1 MNKIVDECRMTS
13 FEKTWAQREVKSMTE
28 KIRDTVKP
36 QGALKPRI
44 QTAVNKLQVQ
54 TSKMDVMLTKLH
66 QRDQQLFDRIVT
78 AMQSHDTQA
87 SRVLSSELAEV
98 RKVSRV
104 LGNARNSLEQVQLR
118 LTTIHDLGDAMIAI
132 GPAMSTMKELK
143 PTMSKFMPEADS
155 ELNTMTE
162 TLNGLMVDSL
172 SGDSFEMQDNAMN
185 EETNSILQEATAV
198 AEQQTDDRFPSIP
211 TTTPTGLPSQTQSN
225 TQSNPM
231 DFLE

>member
-1 MNKIVDECRMTS
+1 MTS

-78 AMQSHDTQA
+78 ATQSHDTPT

-162 TLNGLMVDSL
+162 TLNGLMDDSL
-172 SGDSFEMQDNAMN
+172 SGDSFEMQDSAMT
-185 EETNSILQEATAV
+185 EETNSILQEAEAV
-198 AEQQTDDRFPSIP
+198 ASQQTDEKFPSIP
-211 TTTPTGLPSQTQSN
+211 TTPTGLPSQTQSN

>member
-1 MNKIVDECRMTS
+1 MTS

-28 KIRDTVKP
+28 KLRDTVKP

-78 AMQSHDTQA
+78 ATQSHDTPT

-172 SGDSFEMQDNAMN
+172 SGDSFEMQDNAMT
-185 EETNSILQEATAV
+185 EETNSILQEAEAV
-198 AEQQTDDRFPSIP
+198 ASQQTDEKFPSIP
-211 TTTPTGLPSQTQSN
+211 TMTPTGLPSQTQSN

>member
-1 MNKIVDECRMTS
+1 MTS
-13 FEKTWAQREVKSMTE
+13 FQKSWAQKEVKSMTE
-28 KIRDTVKP
+28 RIRDTVKP

-54 TSKMDVMLTKLH
+54 TSKMDIMLTKLRE
-66 QRDQQLFDRIVT
+66 RDQQLFDRIVT
-78 AMQSHDTQA
+78 ATQSHDTQT

-104 LGNARNSLEQVQLR
+104 LGGARNSLEQVQLR

-132 GPAMSTMKELK
+132 GPAMSTMKDLK

-155 ELNTMTE
+155 ELNSMTE

-172 SGDSFEMQDNAMN
+172 SGDSFEMQDSTMN
-185 EETNSILQEATAV
+185 EETNAILQEASAV
-198 AEQQTDDRFPSIP
+198 AEQQTDERFPSIP
-211 TTTPTGLPSQTQSN
+211 TTTTPTGIPTQTQSN

>member
-1 MNKIVDECRMTS
+1 MTS
-13 FEKTWAQREVKSMTE
+13 FEKSWAQREVKSMTE
-28 KIRDTVKP
+28 RIRDTVKP

-44 QTAVNKLQVQ
+44 QTAVNKLQGQ

-66 QRDQQLFDRIVT
+66 ERDQQLFDRIVT
-78 AMQSHDTQA
+78 ATQNHDTST

-98 RKVSRV
+98 RKVLGV
-104 LGNARNSLEQVQLR
+104 LGSARNSLEQVQLR

-143 PTMSKFMPEADS
+143 PTMSKFMPEADT
-155 ELNTMTE
+155 ELNSMTE

-172 SGDSFEMQDNAMN
+172 PGDSFEMQSDNAMN
-185 EETNSILQEATAV
+185 EETNAILQEAEAV
-198 AEQQTDDRFPSIP
+198 ASQQTDEKFPSIP
-211 TTTPTGLPSQTQSN
+211 TIPTVPTGPTSK

>member
-1 MNKIVDECRMTS
+1 MTS
-13 FEKTWAQREVKSMTE
+13 FQKSWAQKEVKSMTE
-28 KIRDTVKP
+28 RIRDTVKP

-54 TSKMDVMLTKLH
+54 TSKMDIMLTKLRE
-66 QRDQQLFDRIVT
+66 RDQQLFDRIVT
-78 AMQSHDTQA
+78 ATQSHDTQT

-98 RKVSRV
+98 RKVQRV
-104 LGNARNSLEQVQLR
+104 LGGARNSLEQVQLR

-155 ELNTMTE
+155 ELNSMTE

-172 SGDSFEMQDNAMN
+172 SGDSFEMQDSAMN
-185 EETNSILQEATAV
+185 EETNAILQEASAV
-198 AEQQTDDRFPSIP
+198 AEQQTDERFPSIP
-211 TTTPTGLPSQTQSN
+211 TTTPTGIPTQTQSN

>member
-1 MNKIVDECRMTS
+1 MTS

-78 AMQSHDTQA
+78 ATQSHDTPT

-172 SGDSFEMQDNAMN
+172 SGDSFEMQDSAMT
-185 EETNSILQEATAV
+185 EETNSILQEAEAV
-198 AEQQTDDRFPSIP
+198 ASQQTDEKFPSIP
-211 TTTPTGLPSQTQSN
+211 TMAPTGLPSQTQSN
-225 TQSNPM
+225 TQSNQM

>member
-1 MNKIVDECRMTS
+1 MTS
-13 FEKTWAQREVKSMTE
+13 FQKSWAQKEVKSMTE
-28 KIRDTVKP
+28 RIRDTVKP

-54 TSKMDVMLTKLH
+54 TSKMDIMLTKLRE
-66 QRDQQLFDRIVT
+66 RDQQLFDRIVT
-78 AMQSHDTQA
+78 ATQSHDTQT

-98 RKVSRV
+98 RKVQRV
-104 LGNARNSLEQVQLR
+104 LGGARNSLEQVQLR

-132 GPAMSTMKELK
+132 GPAMSTMRDLK

-155 ELNTMTE
+155 ELNSMTE
-162 TLNGLMVDSL
+162 TLNGLMTDSL
-172 SGDSFEMQDNAMN
+172 SGDSFEMQDSAMN
-185 EETNSILQEATAV
+185 EETNAILQEASAV
-198 AEQQTDDRFPSIP
+198 AEQQTDERFPSIP
-211 TTTPTGLPSQTQSN
+211 TTTTPTGIPTQTQAN

>member
-1 MNKIVDECRMTS
+1 
-13 FEKTWAQREVKSMTE
+13 MTE

-54 TSKMDVMLTKLH
+54 TSKMDVMLTKLRE
-66 QRDQQLFDRIVT
+66 RDQQLFDRIVT

-104 LGNARNSLEQVQLR
+104 LGNTRNSIEQVQLR

-172 SGDSFEMQDNAMN
+172 SGDSFEMQDSAMN
-185 EETNSILQEATAV
+185 EETNAILQEASAV
-198 AEQQTDDRFPSIP
+198 AEQQTDERFPSIP
-211 TTTPTGLPSQTQSN
+211 TTTPTGIPTQTQSN
-225 TQSNPM
+225 SQSNSQSNPM

>member
-1 MNKIVDECRMTS
+1 MTS
-13 FEKTWAQREVKSMTE
+13 FQKTWAQKEVKSMTE

-66 QRDQQLFDRIVT
+66 ERDQQLFDRIVT
-78 AMQSHDTQA
+78 AMQSHDTQS

-132 GPAMSTMKELK
+132 GPAMSTMRDLK

-155 ELNTMTE
+155 ELNSMTE

-172 SGDSFEMQDNAMN
+172 SGDSFEMQDSAMN
-185 EETNSILQEATAV
+185 EETNAILQEASAV
-198 AEQQTDDRFPSIP
+198 AEQQTDERFPSIP
-211 TTTPTGLPSQTQSN
+211 TTTPTGIPTQTQSN

>member
-1 MNKIVDECRMTS
+1 MTS
-13 FEKTWAQREVKSMTE
+13 FEKSWAHREVKSVTE

-54 TSKMDVMLTKLH
+54 TSKMDAMLTNLH

-104 LGNARNSLEQVQLR
+104 LGNTRNSIEQVQLR

-132 GPAMSTMKELK
+132 GPAMSTMKGLK

-155 ELNTMTE
+155 ELNSMTE
-162 TLNGLMVDSL
+162 TLNGLMTDSL
-172 SGDSFEMQDNAMN
+172 SGDSFEVQDSAMN
-185 EETNSILQEATAV
+185 EETNAILQEAEAV
-198 AEQQTDDRFPSIP
+198 AEQQTDENFPSIP
-211 TTTPTGLPSQTQSN
+211 TTTPSTTPTGLPSQTQSN
-225 TQSNPM
+225 PM

>member
-1 MNKIVDECRMTS
+1 MTS
-13 FEKTWAQREVKSMTE
+13 FEKSWAHKEVKSMTE

-44 QTAVNKLQVQ
+44 QTAVNKLQAQ
-54 TSKMDVMLTKLH
+54 TSKMDVMLTNLH

-104 LGNARNSLEQVQLR
+104 LGNTRNSIEQVQLR
-118 LTTIHDLGDAMIAI
+118 LTTIHDLGDAMVAI
-132 GPAMSTMKELK
+132 GPAMSTMKGLK

-155 ELNTMTE
+155 ELNSMTE

-172 SGDSFEMQDNAMN
+172 SGDSFEMQDSAMN
-185 EETNSILQEATAV
+185 EETNAILQEAEAV
-198 AEQQTDDRFPSIP
+198 AEQQTDENFPSIP
-211 TTTPTGLPSQTQSN
+211 TTTPSTTPTGLPSQTQSN
-225 TQSNPM
+225 PM

>member
-1 MNKIVDECRMTS
+1 MTS
-13 FEKTWAQREVKSMTE
+13 FQKSWAQKEVKSMTE
-28 KIRDTVKP
+28 RIRDTVKP

-54 TSKMDVMLTKLH
+54 TSKMDIMLTKLRE
-66 QRDQQLFDRIVT
+66 RDQQLFDRIVT
-78 AMQSHDTQA
+78 ATQSHDTQT

-98 RKVSRV
+98 RKVQRV
-104 LGNARNSLEQVQLR
+104 LGGARNSLEQVQLR

-155 ELNTMTE
+155 ELNSMTE

-172 SGDSFEMQDNAMN
+172 SGDSFEMQDSAMN
-185 EETNSILQEATAV
+185 EETNAILQEASAV
-198 AEQQTDDRFPSIP
+198 AEQQTDASFPSIP
-211 TTTPTGLPSQTQSN
+211 TTTPTGIPTQTQSN

>member
-1 MNKIVDECRMTS
+1 MTS

-66 QRDQQLFDRIVT
+66 QRDQQLFDRVVT
-78 AMQSHDTQA
+78 ATQSHDTPT

-172 SGDSFEMQDNAMN
+172 SGDSFEMQDSAMT
-185 EETNSILQEATAV
+185 EETNSILQEAEAV
-198 AEQQTDDRFPSIP
+198 ASQQTDEKFPSIP
-211 TTTPTGLPSQTQSN
+211 TMAPTGPPSQTQSN

>member
-1 MNKIVDECRMTS
+1 MTS
-13 FEKTWAQREVKSMTE
+13 FQKSWAQKEVKSMTE
-28 KIRDTVKP
+28 RIRDTVKP

-54 TSKMDVMLTKLH
+54 TSKMDIMLTKLRE
-66 QRDQQLFDRIVT
+66 RDQQLFDRIVT
-78 AMQSHDTQA
+78 ATQNHDTQT

-98 RKVSRV
+98 RKVQRV
-104 LGNARNSLEQVQLR
+104 LGGARNSLEQVQLR

-132 GPAMSTMKELK
+132 GPAMSTMRDLK

-155 ELNTMTE
+155 ELNSMTE

-172 SGDSFEMQDNAMN
+172 SGDSFEMQDSAMN
-185 EETNSILQEATAV
+185 EETNAILQEASAV
-198 AEQQTDDRFPSIP
+198 AEQQTDASFPSIP
-211 TTTPTGLPSQTQSN
+211 TTTPTGIPTQTQSN

>member
-1 MNKIVDECRMTS
+1 
-13 FEKTWAQREVKSMTE
+13 
-28 KIRDTVKP
+28 VKP

-66 QRDQQLFDRIVT
+66 QRDQQLFDRVVT
-78 AMQSHDTQA
+78 ATQSHDTPT

-172 SGDSFEMQDNAMN
+172 SGDSFEMQDSGMT
-185 EETNSILQEATAV
+185 EETNSILQEAEAV
-198 AEQQTDDRFPSIP
+198 ASQQTDEKFPSIP
-211 TTTPTGLPSQTQSN
+211 TSTPTGLPSQTQSN

>member
-1 MNKIVDECRMTS
+1 MTS
-13 FEKTWAQREVKSMTE
+13 FEKTWAHREVKSMTE

-78 AMQSHDTQA
+78 ATQSHDTPT

-172 SGDSFEMQDNAMN
+172 SGDSFEMQDSAMT
-185 EETNSILQEATAV
+185 EETNSILQEAEAV
-198 AEQQTDDRFPSIP
+198 ASQQTDEKFPSIP
-211 TTTPTGLPSQTQSN
+211 TMTPTGLPSQTQSN

>member
-1 MNKIVDECRMTS
+1 MTS
-13 FEKTWAQREVKSMTE
+13 FEKSWAHREVKSMTE

-44 QTAVNKLQVQ
+44 QTAVNKLQAQ
-54 TSKMDVMLTKLH
+54 TSKMDVMLTNLH

-104 LGNARNSLEQVQLR
+104 LGNTRNSIEQVQLR
-118 LTTIHDLGDAMIAI
+118 LTTIHDLGDAMVAI
-132 GPAMSTMKELK
+132 GPAMSTMKGLK

-155 ELNTMTE
+155 ELNSMTE
-162 TLNGLMVDSL
+162 TLNGLMTDSL
-172 SGDSFEMQDNAMN
+172 SGDSFEVQDSAMN
-185 EETNSILQEATAV
+185 EETNAILQEAEAV
-198 AEQQTDDRFPSIP
+198 AEQQTDENFPSIP
-211 TTTPTGLPSQTQSN
+211 TTTPSTTPTGLPSQTQSN
-225 TQSNPM
+225 PM